1 MKRRQSK
8 EKTRKALLEAGAAL
22 FAEQGLDAPSLD
34 AICAR
39 AGYTRGAFYVH
50 FEDREDF
57 LAQVMQDAGGPI
69 LDRLFAAD
77 EDQDLATVF
86 AHFAA
91 AFADGTYPLGPGGH
105 VRPHQLL
112 DACARSDRVRTRYV
126 ALIADAIAR
135 ITRTVATSQSRGMAR
150 DDLDPEATATL
161 LLAAVIGAQTLA
173 ELGHPFDLGAAA
185 HSLLQMLAPRASV
198 SP

>member
-1 MKRRQSK
+1 
-8 EKTRKALLEAGAAL
+8 LEAGAEL
-22 FAEQGLDAPSLD
+22 FAEEGLDTPSLD

-57 LAQVMQDAGGPI
+57 LAQVMEEAGGPI
-69 LDRLFAAD
+69 LDRLFVAGD
-77 EDQDLATVF
+77 DVDLPTAF

-112 DACARSDRVRTRYV
+112 DACARSERVRKRYV

-135 ITRTVATSQSRGMAR
+135 ITKTVEHGQASGAAR
-150 DDLDPEATATL
+150 SDLDPEATATL
-161 LLAAVIGAQTLA
+161 LLAAVIGAHTLA
-173 ELGHPFDLGAAA
+173 ELEVPFDFAATA
-185 HSLLQMLAPRASV
+185 RALLQMLAP
-198 SP
+198 

>member
-1 MKRRQSK
+1 MKRSESK
-8 EKTRKALLEAGAAL
+8 EKTRQALLEAGAAL
-22 FAEQGLDAPSLD
+22 FAEEGLDAPSLD

-57 LAQVMQDAGGPI
+57 LAQVMEEAGGPI
-69 LDRLFAAD
+69 LDRLFVAGDDA
-77 EDQDLATVF
+77 DLATAF

-112 DACARSDRVRTRYV
+112 DACARSERVRKRYV

-135 ITRTVATSQSRGMAR
+135 IAKTVEQSQASRRART
-150 DDLDPEATATL
+150 DLDPEATATL
-161 LLAAVIGAQTLA
+161 LLAAVIGAQTLV
-173 ELGHPFDLGAAA
+173 ELELPFDFATA
-185 HSLLQMLAPRASV
+185 SRTLLQMLAP
-198 SP
+198 